1 MANVLTGLIQN
12 AYKAWNVVSREKVG
26 FLTAMYMPPAGTP
39 IGLAPGGVTQT
50 YRVPIAAAAS
60 TANNTAA
67 VTPPDTG
74 SETSTYADVTMTKS
88 KHVPVRFTG
97 EEQLGLTTSGDY
109 DMLYQAR
116 LQEAFRALVNEMEA
130 DAYALIRVNSSR
142 AYGTAATPPFA
153 TAADLQDLSNV
164 ALILDDNGCP
174 SSDRQIVLANNA
186 INNLRGKQSQLFKVN
201 EAGSAEMLR
210 DGFFGRLEG
219 FSVRQSG
226 QISTITKGTGINYV
240 SDLVAGYAIGDTTVH
255 VDTGTGTILAGDFVT
270 FAGDTNKYIVK
281 TGFAGDGDGD
291 IVLQSPGLKQTLA
304 NDVALTVGGSSR
316 HNLAFD
322 RASVVWL
329 TREPA
334 MGNDMAIAQSN
345 LQDPATGMIFGLAIY
360 PGFGQTT
367 VHVRLAWG
375 GGVVKGAH
383 IATLLG

>member
-1 MANVLTGLIQN
+1 MANVLTGLINN

-26 FLTAMYMPPAGTP
+26 FLAAMYMPPAGTP

-67 VTPPDTG
+67 VTPPNTG
-74 SETSTYADVTMTKS
+74 DETPSYADVTMTKS

-97 EEQLGLTTSGDY
+97 EEQLGLEVSGNY
-109 DMLYQAR
+109 DALYQAR

-130 DAYALIRVNSSR
+130 DAYALIRVAASR

-153 TAADLQDLSNV
+153 TAADLTDLSNI

-201 EAGSAEMLR
+201 EAGSTEMLR

-226 QISTITKGTGINYV
+226 QISTVTSGTGAAY
-240 SDLVAGYAIGDTTVH
+240 LVNNGAGYAVGDTSIT
-255 VDTGTGTILAGDFVT
+255 VDTGSGTVLAGDFVT
-270 FAGDTNKYIVK
+270 FAGDSNKYVVK
-281 TGFAGDGDGD
+281 TGIAAPGTL
-291 IVLQSPGLKQTLA
+291 VLQSPGLKATLA
-304 NDVALTVGGSSR
+304 DNVAMTVGGSSR

-322 RASVVWL
+322 RSSVVWL

-334 MGNDMAIAQSN
+334 MGKDMAIAQTFME
-345 LQDPATGMIFGLAIY
+345 DPLTGMRFGLAVY

-383 IATLLG
+383 IADLLG